1 MEYNTARVVPNGG
14 NNVVTKDAAVDTD
27 DADDDADT
35 DVWSSRILPQKILV
49 RNADTQNTSN
59 PLALVRYAAC
69 SLWDA
74 TAAAAAV
81 DTEPEATADSET
93 TAGSERARTRSFPTP
108 VPTLVTCP
116 VIAYVTPNPMA
127 VVPALMIPHAMAIHG
142 IRNQDASR
150 RGSLPPVLLLRPP
163 NTSDSKK
170 KILDNT
176 AVPSN
181 VVLICCC
188 GVRS

>member
-1 MEYNTARVVPNGG
+1 MEYNTASVVPNGG

-27 DADDDADT
+27 DADDDDADADT
-35 DVWSSRILPQKILV
+35 DTWSSRILPQKILA

-59 PLALVRYAAC
+59 PLALVRYAG
-69 SLWDA
+69 SRWDA
-74 TAAAAAV
+74 VAV
-81 DTEPEATADSET
+81 DTAPEDTADSET
-93 TAGSERARTRSFPTP
+93 TAGSERARPRSFPTP

-150 RGSLPPVLLLRPP
+150 RGSLPPALLLRPP

-176 AVPSN
+176 AVPST

-188 GVRS
+188 CCVRS

>member
-1 MEYNTARVVPNGG
+1 MEYNTASVVPNGG

-27 DADDDADT
+27 DADDDDADADT
-35 DVWSSRILPQKILV
+35 DTWSSRILPQKILA

-69 SLWDA
+69 SRWDA
-74 TAAAAAV
+74 AAAAAV
-81 DTEPEATADSET
+81 DTAPEATADSET
-93 TAGSERARTRSFPTP
+93 TAGSERARPRSFPTP

-142 IRNQDASR
+142 IRNQDAIR
-150 RGSLPPVLLLRPP
+150 RGS
-163 NTSDSKK
+163 
-170 KILDNT
+170 
-176 AVPSN
+176 
-181 VVLICCC
+181 
-188 GVRS
+188 

>member
-14 NNVVTKDAAVDTD
+14 NNVVTKDAAVDND

-35 DVWSSRILPQKILV
+35 DVWSSRILPQKILA

-59 PLALVRYAAC
+59 PLALVRYAC
-69 SLWDA
+69 SRWDA
-74 TAAAAAV
+74 AAVAV

-142 IRNQDASR
+142 IRNQDAIR
-150 RGSLPPVLLLRPP
+150 RGSLPPALLLRPP

-188 GVRS
+188 CVRS